1 MIKIPDRFN
10 LIIPFFKENWVR
22 VVSGLLLIIFVDILQ
37 LMIPKILQIAIDKFE
52 LETFTRPDL
61 FKYALAIF
69 LIAIGIAG
77 VRYLW
82 RILLLTNGWQID
94 RDLRQKYYEHLLR
107 LSSNF
112 FNKQKIGDLMAYAT
126 NDLNAVRML
135 VNFGIVG
142 GTDILFLTVSTIF
155 FMVNINL
162 KLTLYAVLPL
172 PILSII
178 IIIFGRKIH
187 RRFKSVQKTFA
198 TLSGKIQESISG
210 IRVIKA
216 FAQEEAELDKISDS
230 AYDYVKDNLALI
242 KIVGFFWPII
252 HLIIGFSMLIVLY
265 FGGKAAIL
273 TEISMGK
280 FIAFFSYL
288 GMLVWPMIAIGW
300 VVNLYERG
308 SASLQRLSEVFDV
321 EPEIVDESPDYSIH
335 EIKGKIDVNNLSF
348 RYNKQSEK
356 IFDKISVSVDKGNTL
371 AIVGR
376 TGCGKTT
383 LVELLTRVYNP
394 PRDSIYFD
402 KNEIYEIPLKVLH
415 NDIIIVPQDMFLF
428 SDTIEENLILGK
440 NDATEEE
447 IKNITKKVQVHNDI
461 VDFKNGYDTVI
472 GERGVTLSGGQKQR
486 IGIARALITN
496 PNVLI
501 LDDSL
506 SAVDTKTEKNILEN
520 LIEIRKGKTTI
531 IIAHRI
537 SSIQHA
543 DKIIV
548 LDNKKIAEKG
558 THEEL
563 LKLNGIYKD
572 LYEKQQLEEE
582 INKEKAD

>member
-1 MIKIPDRFN
+1 MR
-10 LIIPFFKENWVR
+10 
-22 VVSGLLLIIFVDILQ
+22 
-37 LMIPKILQIAIDKFE
+37 
-52 LETFTRPDL
+52 
-61 FKYALAIF
+61 
-69 LIAIGIAG
+69 
-77 VRYLW
+77 
-82 RILLLTNGWQID
+82 
-94 RDLRQKYYEHLLR
+94 
-107 LSSNF
+107 
-112 FNKQKIGDLMAYAT
+112 
-126 NDLNAVRML
+126 
-135 VNFGIVG
+135 
-142 GTDILFLTVSTIF
+142 
-155 FMVNINL
+155 
-162 KLTLYAVLPL
+162 
-172 PILSII
+172 
-178 IIIFGRKIH
+178 
-187 RRFKSVQKTFA
+187 
-198 TLSGKIQESISG
+198 
-210 IRVIKA
+210 
-216 FAQEEAELDKISDS
+216 
-230 AYDYVKDNLALI
+230 
-242 KIVGFFWPII
+242 
-252 HLIIGFSMLIVLY
+252 
-265 FGGKAAIL
+265 
-273 TEISMGK
+273 
-280 FIAFFSYL
+280 
-288 GMLVWPMIAIGW
+288 
-300 VVNLYERG
+300 
-308 SASLQRLSEVFDV
+308 
-321 EPEIVDESPDYSIH
+321 
-335 EIKGKIDVNNLSF
+335 KGKIDVNNLSF

-520 LIEIRKGKTTI
+520 LIEIIKGKTTI